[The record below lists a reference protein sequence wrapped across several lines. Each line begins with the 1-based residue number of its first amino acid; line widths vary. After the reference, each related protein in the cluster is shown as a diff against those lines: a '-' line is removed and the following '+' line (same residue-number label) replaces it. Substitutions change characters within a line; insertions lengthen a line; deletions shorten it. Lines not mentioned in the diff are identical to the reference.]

1 VKVNHVSEG
10 GRKGKCTSYHK
21 ILNRDRED
29 YEDQQKCKD
38 ISRYAHENNY

>member
-1 VKVNHVSEG
+1 MYQREEE
-10 GRKGKCTSYHK
+10 RGKCTGYRK

-38 ISRYAHENNY
+38 TSRSAHENNY